1 MIHVFDL
8 TPPPVSKVIPPDP
21 NKDVIRFLPG
31 CSSGGKYG
39 VCNWIQYPL
48 NSTWNLDSD
57 DYNCRKNNVDIWRN
71 IVKGIS
77 KRVESDTDSND
88 SIDVFCIAKHKSS
101 GMLATLISS
110 RNEYLK
116 SILDDKVSQEEFD
129 VSYKYTKIWVPVYD
143 QIILTEEEQDRDRFG
158 RKFRLEFIC
167 WTQV

>member
-8 TPPPVSKVIPPDP
+8 TPPPDAKITPPDK
-21 NKDVIRFLPG
+21 NVIRFLPG
-31 CSSGGKYG
+31 CSSGGKNG

-48 NSTWNLDSD
+48 NATWNLDSD
-57 DYNCRKNNVDIWRN
+57 ANICRKSNVDIWRN
-71 IVKGIS
+71 VVKGIS
-77 KRVESDTDSND
+77 KRVNEDIDGEDAIDT
-88 SIDVFCIAKHKSS
+88 FCIAKHKSTS
-101 GMLATLISS
+101 ILATLISS

-143 QIILTEEEQDRDRFG
+143 RIVLTEEERNKDRFG
-158 RKFRLEFIC
+158 RKFKMKFIC